1 MPESVLDKTLLEVSK
16 AIKPLT
22 EIDSAAKATDLMRK
36 LGYELPGA
44 QEFTGIPASL
54 VGKVGGIAEG
64 IQNLAE
70 AETDDAKL
78 EAVLQLAAKVVDIA
92 VDIADIVPK
101 MQAMGAAIPAFFAG
115 AQLSELPGRLLDYII
130 AVYLEGFYPQVYY
143 LLLLVGMLDEID
155 TAANAT
161 IFQPAFTLRKIHY
174 DRLPRYITEP
184 LALSEEIYQ
193 WQTNF
198 NSELFLTR
206 LEKMLRAFRLPG
218 GIYKQRAEARTGLQN
233 TDANTKEVRI
243 PIFQAGDSPDLYS
256 QFGVILSGAEAAGG
270 KPKGLAL
277 MPYVTGVASAAFD
290 LNENFDITLDIS
302 AGIDNGIGII
312 LRPPLNLEFVNNLL
326 TSPGAVG
333 EFSIKLSLK
342 QKADRVREVFIFGSA
357 TTSHLSVKEFE
368 FDVFFSKRQS
378 DIDFGFEF
386 EMKQGKVVI
395 GVEGA
400 DGFIERILAGIHME
414 MDFALGVGFTAQG
427 GVYFRGSGGLEIQI
441 PLHLSLGP
449 LQIENLL
456 LRLQPADGTFPLVA
470 ATTLGLDIGPLSAVV
485 ENIGVK
491 LILSFPDDGGNLGPA
506 NFALG
511 FQPPNGV
518 GLGINAGAVIGGGYL
533 FFDFEKEEYA
543 GVLELT
549 IAGFISA
556 KAIGLITTRLPDG
569 SRGFSM
575 LIIITAEFMP
585 AFQLGYGFTLI
596 GVGGLLGLNRTML
609 LDPLR
614 NAVRTGAVNSI
625 MFPQNVI
632 ANAPRI
638 ISDLKAIFPPYE
650 GKFLIGPMGKLGW
663 GTPTLIS
670 LSLGLIIEIPGNIAI
685 LGNLK
690 IALPEERIPIVQIQ
704 VLFVGTIDFDR
715 KMLTFDASLFESFIL
730 FLTLEGDMAVR
741 LKWGDNPDF
750 LLTVGGFH
758 PDFTPPPLAL
768 PTLRRLAINILNT
781 SIARIRVECY
791 QAVTSNTVQFGSR
804 AEILF
809 DLSACSIE
817 GHIGFDALFQF
828 NPFHFVIQVSAS
840 FKLRALGMDVMSV
853 RVRMSLEGPTP
864 WRARGTGSVSFF
876 FFSISADFD
885 VTWGESRN
893 TSLPDIEILPRFLEE
908 LNKREQWSTVLSI
921 GKNLLVS
928 LRKLEEASPP
938 PLVLHPA
945 GSLVVQQKLLP
956 LSVKIEKVGNQ
967 KTSDIQKVEIT
978 GADSSGV
985 NLDIRPVDEDF
996 ARGQYQNLS
1005 DAEKLSKPSFEKMP
1019 GGVQLSLGGV
1029 NIKNGK
1035 MVRKKVEY
1043 EITIVDKEI
1052 QKPLKKGLLY
1062 AQFGV
1067 LFANFLRGNSA
1078 SKSVLSKAS
1087 GEKLQPFSEKIQTG
1101 DDGFTVA
1108 FQKDNRAF
1116 GATSSFSSEMAAQTF
1131 MDEQIAKD
1139 PSLKKSLHVVP
1150 NYELQQS

>member
-1 MPESVLDKTLLEVSK
+1 MPDALLDKTLLEISK

-22 EIDSAAKATDLMRK
+22 DIDSPAKATDLLRN

-44 QEFTGIPASL
+44 QEFTGIPATL
-54 VGKVGGIAEG
+54 IGKVEGIVEG

-70 AETDDAKL
+70 AETDEERL
-78 EAVLQLAAKVVDIA
+78 GAVLELAVKVADIA
-92 VDIADIVPK
+92 ADIADIVSK
-101 MQAMGAAIPAFFAG
+101 LEAMSAAIPAFFAN
-115 AQLSELPGRLLDYII
+115 AELDELPGRLLDYII
-130 AVYLEGFYPQVYY
+130 TVYLEVFYPPAYY
-143 LLLLVGMLDEID
+143 LLLLVGMFDEI
-155 TAANAT
+155 AT
-161 IFQPAFTLRKIHY
+161 PADPAIFQPAFTLRKIQY
-174 DRLPRYITEP
+174 ERLPKYITAPAE
-184 LALSEEIYQ
+184 LSEEVYQ

-198 NSELFLTR
+198 NSDLFLTR
-206 LEKMLRAFRLPG
+206 LEKMLRAFMLPG
-218 GIYKQRAEARTGLQN
+218 GIYKQRAEARSGLQN
-233 TDANTKEVRI
+233 ADANTKEVRI
-243 PIFQAGDSPDLYS
+243 PVFQAGDSPELYS
-256 QFGVILSGAEAAGG
+256 QFGVVLSVAEAAGG
-270 KPKGLAL
+270 RPKGLAL
-277 MPYVTGVASAAFD
+277 MPYATGVASAAFD
-290 LNENFDITLDIS
+290 LNENFDITLEIS

-333 EFSIKLSLK
+333 EFSIRVSLR
-342 QKADRVREVFIFGSA
+342 QKADRVRDVFIFGSA
-357 TTSHLSVKEFE
+357 TTSHLKVKEFE
-368 FDVFFSKRQS
+368 FDVFFSKRGT

-386 EMKQGKVVI
+386 EIRQGKVVV

-400 DGFIERILAGIHME
+400 DGFIEKILAGIHME
-414 MDFALGVGFTAQG
+414 MDFSLGVGFTAQG

-456 LRLQPADGTFPLVA
+456 LRLQPAEGKFPLIA
-470 ATTLGLDIGPLSAVV
+470 ATTLGLNIGPLSAVV
-485 ENIGVK
+485 ENMGVR
-491 LILSFPDDGGNLGPA
+491 LTLSFPDEGGNLGPA
-506 NFALG
+506 DFALG

-556 KAIGLITTRLPDG
+556 KAIGLITTRMPDG

-575 LIIITAEFMP
+575 LIIITVEFMP

-614 NAVRTGAVNSI
+614 NAVRTGAVTSI

-663 GTPTLIS
+663 ATFIT
-670 LSLGLIIEIPGNIAI
+670 LSLGVIIEIPGNIAI
-685 LGNLK
+685 LGILK
-690 IALPEERIPIVQIQ
+690 VALPAAQLPVVQIQ

-758 PDFTPPPLAL
+758 PSFTPPPLAL

-791 QAVTSNTVQFGSR
+791 QAVTSNTVQFGAR

-809 DLSACSIE
+809 DLSVCSIE

-828 NPFHFVIQVSAS
+828 NPFYFIIEISAS
-840 FKLRALGMDVMSV
+840 FKLRALGMDILSV

-864 WRARGTGSVSFF
+864 WRARGTGSISFL

-885 VTWGESRN
+885 KTWGESRN
-893 TSLPDIEILPRFLEE
+893 TSLPDITILPRFIEE
-908 LNKREQWSTVLSI
+908 LNKREQWSTALSV

-928 LRKLEEASPP
+928 LRKLDEGSPA

-956 LSVKIEKVGNQ
+956 LTVKIDKVGTQ
-967 KTSDIQKVEIT
+967 KTSDIQKVAIT
-978 GADSSGV
+978 HADSSGV
-985 NLDIRPVDEDF
+985 GLDISHVDEDF

-1005 DAEKLSKPSFEKMP
+1005 NAEKLSKPSFEKMP
-1019 GGVQLSLGGV
+1019 GGVKISLGGV
-1029 NIKNGK
+1029 NIKNGN
-1035 MVRKKVEY
+1035 MVRKKVAY

-1067 LFANFLRGNSA
+1067 LYANFLRGNSA
-1078 SKSVLSKAS
+1078 AKSVLSKAY
-1087 GEKLQPFSEKIQTG
+1087 GEKLQPFSEKIQTAE
-1101 DDGFTVA
+1101 DGFTVA
-1108 FQKDNRAF
+1108 FQRDNRAF
-1116 GATSSFSSEMAAQTF
+1116 STASSFSSEMAAQTF
-1131 MDEQIAKD
+1131 MDEQIARN
-1139 PSLKKSLHVVP
+1139 PSLGRSIHIVP